1 MLRLAA
7 DENLHLPILQ
17 GLRRRLPDIDLVRV
31 QDVGLTAH
39 PDEIVLAWSA
49 SEGRVLVTHDV
60 STVPP
65 IAWNRVETGQK
76 MPGVIMVPDLQ
87 PRGRMIEDLVLL
99 VQVYRPDEIADR
111 VVYLPL

>member
-7 DENLHLPILQ
+7 DENLHHPILA
-17 GLRRRLPDIDLVRV
+17 GLRRRLPDLDVVRI
-31 QDVGLTAH
+31 QDAGMTAR
-39 PDEIVLAWSA
+39 PDEEVLAWA
-49 SEGRVLVTHDV
+49 ATEGRVLVTHDV

-65 IAWNRVETGQK
+65 IAWQRVELGQS
-76 MPGVIMVPDLQ
+76 MPGVVMVPDLQ

-99 VQVYRPDEIADR
+99 VQVYEPEEIENR

>member
-7 DENLHLPILQ
+7 DENLHHPILV
-17 GLRRRLPDIDLVRV
+17 GLRRRVPELNLVRV
-31 QDVGLTAH
+31 QDAGLISR
-39 PDEIVLAWSA
+39 PDEEVLAWAA

-60 STVPP
+60 STIPP
-65 IAWNRVETGQK
+65 IAWARVERGQE

-99 VQVYRPDEIADR
+99 VQVYGSDEIADQ
-111 VVYLPL
+111 VIYLPL

>member
-7 DENLHLPILQ
+7 DENLHHPILA
-17 GLRRRLPDIDLVRV
+17 GLRRRLPDLDIVTV
-31 QDVGLTAH
+31 QEAGLTAR
-39 PDEIVLAWSA
+39 PDEEVLAWSA
-49 SEGRVLVTHDV
+49 EEGRVLVTHDV

-65 IAWNRVETGQK
+65 IAWERVDRGEP

-99 VQVYRPDEIADR
+99 VQVYEPAEIENR